1 MSSSETESDGE
12 PKKKRT
18 CNPTKYKRNVIK
30 NSKVKG
36 QAHTN
41 YRGKQIAPR
50 STGENCRQVY
60 HKPLFSLRFF
70 KGVYINLIY
79 RLIIADVRRNVLR
92 ISIKMT
98 WTFAFQK

>member
-12 PKKKRT
+12 PKNKRT
-18 CNPTKYKRNVIK
+18 CNPTKYQRNVIK

-60 HKPLFSLRFF
+60 QKPLFSLRFF
-70 KGVYINLIY
+70 KGVYI
-79 RLIIADVRRNVLR
+79 
-92 ISIKMT
+92 
-98 WTFAFQK
+98 